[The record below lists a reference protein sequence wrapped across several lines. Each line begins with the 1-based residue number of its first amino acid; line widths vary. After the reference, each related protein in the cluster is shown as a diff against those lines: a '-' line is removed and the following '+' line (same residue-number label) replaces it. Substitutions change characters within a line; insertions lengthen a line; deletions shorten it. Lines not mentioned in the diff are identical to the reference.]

1 MTERWSS
8 CAVCGDKIIGRTLG
22 HYRIVEQ
29 IGAGGMGVVYRAHD
43 EKLDRDVAV
52 KLLPEGVAEDPQRLA
67 RFEREARLLA
77 SLNHTNIAILHGLEE
92 HEGHCFL
99 VMELVAGED
108 LATWIGRGPI
118 PVDEALETARQIAEG
133 LEAAHEKGIIHRD
146 LKPANVML
154 SPEGKVKILDFGL
167 AKAWQPEE
175 TDADLADSPTLT
187 AQMTA
192 AGVLLGTA
200 AYMSPEQARGKAVD
214 TRADIWAFGVLLWE
228 MLTGQRLFEGEA
240 ASDVLAAVLRDE
252 PDWQALPG
260 NAPPAVRRLLRRCLR
275 RDLGK
280 RLRHIGDARLELEEA
295 FEEPAIT
302 ESGVPS
308 SLDQE
313 EIGTERSWALTTD
326 VCRHLNRETLERG
339 VIGDELEY
347 LDNDRV
353 SDVLVVYLPGF
364 GFGHGAYREIL
375 GRSPHRGIAVTLYG
389 FEEERRRRT
398 PLPIA
403 DHLTILRLFLEYLL
417 QASRP
422 RTTVLCG
429 FSSSADLVLRM
440 VSEGGLDGSHI
451 NGILALSPN
460 VSLETCFFTRRVAEI
475 PDDNDEK
482 FFEIARDVAAAMD
495 TPQAWLQ
502 TNPYLIELVRKY
514 HADIDALRIHGRDII
529 SPFLEEGESPL
540 ADWYRA
546 ARKTGLEVRV
556 VFAGEEES
564 EQKGFRELMLAHV
577 DHQICGPDF
586 NDADIVS
593 EPNALHLGLMNTE
606 VIERHLEELLA
617 LLRETNN
624 GKAQ

>member
-1 MTERWSS
+1 MNEM
-8 CAVCGDKIIGRTLG
+8 IGRTLG

-43 EKLDRDVAV
+43 ERLDRDVAV
-52 KLLPEGVAEDPQRLA
+52 KVLPEEVSQDADRLA
-67 RFEREARLLA
+67 RFEREAKLLA

-275 RDLGK
+275 HDLGK

-326 VCRHLNRETLERG
+326 VCRHLTRETLERG

-606 VIERHLEELLA
+606 VIERHLEELLTR
-617 LLRETNN
+617 LRETNN